1 MLHVFA
7 FCKISKTLW
16 FAKEMI
22 TPMHLVVVHKNHDMD
37 NLKSPI
43 LSSIWPNCHQYF
55 AIIRSD
61 DLNFRVSTS
70 HIRIVVKLK
79 WNMIIVKDQG
89 WKRDKRMLMERPSR
103 KCQQLCAQGVSL
115 TIILTLTYSKISRIP
130 LPLYNS
136 AQQLMCK
143 VSSVLD
149 NTGWNLLILVLLVLF
164 LHCQY

>member
-7 FCKISKTLW
+7 FCKISKTLL

-61 DLNFRVSTS
+61 DL
-70 HIRIVVKLK
+70 HILLFPTHIWIVYNWK

-103 KCQQLCAQGVSL
+103 KCQQLCTQGVSL

-130 LPLYNS
+130 PSTIELS
-136 AQQLMCK
+136 GWCAK
-143 VSSVLD
+143 SVCWITPD
-149 NTGWNLLILVLLVLF
+149 GI
-164 LHCQY
+164 Y